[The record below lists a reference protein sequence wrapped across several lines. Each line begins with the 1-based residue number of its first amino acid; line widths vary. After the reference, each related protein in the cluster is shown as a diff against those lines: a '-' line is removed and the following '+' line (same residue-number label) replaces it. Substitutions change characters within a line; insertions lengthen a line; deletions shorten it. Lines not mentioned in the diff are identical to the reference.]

1 MECVPET
8 LHFECVRE
16 GTTTTYMINVNEL
29 VTLRVCIYKVTLI
42 LVCEFITFDTTN
54 QEVFILKFI
63 GIDIAKDHHD
73 IVIIDDYGEIIKEH
87 FQINNHKQG
96 FKKLHTEIKSCMKS
110 LNDIHIGMEET
121 GIYHENLRDFLISK
135 GFTVYTIN
143 PLLTSYSRKASS
155 PRLTKT
161 DKIDAT
167 AICRYIM
174 NNFRLLHSYTP
185 SLYYIDELKQLSRT
199 YHHKKQLLSKTKTEL
214 KRLLQISF
222 PEFTKHFDPYAKWA
236 LDVLGEYP
244 LPTSFKGLHTG
255 ALAARIKTKSDR
267 LSKAI
272 LLKQL
277 ANASIGK
284 CDDLRAFLI
293 HSIISDFKHYESQT
307 KELKKII
314 TTKMSIFPKIM
325 SVPGIGPINGA
336 TILGETGDINRFNNK
351 HEYYA
356 FYGCDPIIHES
367 GNYKLKKSR
376 LSKRGSKYLRTAI
389 FSASRVACVGKFT
402 RDNKFKRKYI
412 SMASKKNKH
421 HYTIL
426 FAVAKN
432 MVHSIFKMLIKNKF
446 YDDSK

>member
-1 MECVPET
+1 
-8 LHFECVRE
+8 
-16 GTTTTYMINVNEL
+16 MI
-29 VTLRVCIYKVTLI
+29 Y
-42 LVCEFITFDTTN
+42 
-54 QEVFILKFI
+54 I

-87 FQINNHKQG
+87 FQINNDREG

-135 GFTVYTIN
+135 SFTVYTIN
-143 PLLTSYSRKASS
+143 PLLTSYSRKAAS

-161 DKIDAT
+161 DKIDAA

-174 NNFRLLHSYTP
+174 NNVRLLHSYTP

-199 YHHKKQLLSKTKTEL
+199 YHHKKQLLSKTKMEL
-214 KRLLQISF
+214 KRLLQIGF
-222 PEFTKHFDPYAKWA
+222 PEFTKHFDPYAKWS
-236 LDVLGEYP
+236 LDILGEYP
-244 LPTSFKGLHTG
+244 LPTFFKGLHIEV
-255 ALAARIKTKSDR
+255 LANRIKTKSDR
-267 LSKAI
+267 LSNAI

-277 ANASIGK
+277 ANDSIGK
-284 CDDLRAFLI
+284 CDDLRLFLI
-293 HSIISDFKHYESQT
+293 RSIISDFKHYESQT

-314 TTKMSIFPKIM
+314 TDKISLFPKIM

-376 LSKRGSKYLRTAI
+376 LSKRGDKYLRTAI
-389 FSASRVACVGKFT
+389 YSASRVACVGKFT
-402 RDNKFKRKYI
+402 RDNKFQRKYLK
-412 SMASKKNKH
+412 MYSKENKH
-421 HYTIL
+421 HNTII
-426 FAVAKN
+426 FAIAKN
-432 MVHSIFKMLIKNKF
+432 MVHSIFKMLKENES

>member
-1 MECVPET
+1 M
-8 LHFECVRE
+8 
-16 GTTTTYMINVNEL
+16 
-29 VTLRVCIYKVTLI
+29 
-42 LVCEFITFDTTN
+42 TFDKTN
-54 QEVFILKFI
+54 KEVFILIFI

-87 FQINNHKQG
+87 FQINNDLIG

-110 LNDIHIGMEET
+110 INDIHIGMEET

-143 PLLTSYSRKASS
+143 PLLTSYSRKAAS

-161 DKIDAT
+161 DKIDAS

-174 NNFRLLHSYTP
+174 NNVRSLHSYTP
-185 SLYYIDELKQLSRT
+185 SLYYIEELKQLSRT
-199 YHHKKQLLSKTKTEL
+199 YQHKKELLSITKMEQ

-222 PEFTKHFDPYAKWA
+222 PEFTKHFDPYAKWS
-236 LDVLGEYP
+236 LDILGEYP
-244 LPTSFKGLHTG
+244 LPTFFKGLHTEV
-255 ALAARIKTKSDR
+255 LAARIKTKSDR
-267 LSKAI
+267 LDKAI

-277 ANASIGK
+277 ARDSIGK
-284 CDDLRAFLI
+284 CDDLRSFLI
-293 HSIISDFKHYESQT
+293 RSIISDFIHYESQI
-307 KELKKII
+307 KELKKLI
-314 TTKMSIFPKIM
+314 TAKMSILPKIM

-336 TILGETGDINRFNNK
+336 TILGETGDINRFSNK

-376 LSKRGSKYLRTAI
+376 LSKRGDKYLRTAI
-389 FSASRVACVGKFT
+389 YSASRVACVGKFT
-402 RDNKFKRKYI
+402 RDNKFQRKYLK
-412 SMASKKNKH
+412 MYSKDNKH
-421 HYTIL
+421 HNTII
-426 FAVAKN
+426 FAIAKN
-432 MVHSIFKMLIKNKF
+432 MVHSIFKMLKENES

>member
-1 MECVPET
+1 MFPLHYECAM
-8 LHFECVRE
+8 E
-16 GTTTTYMINVNEL
+16 GTTTTNMINVNEL
-29 VTLRVCIYKVTLI
+29 VTLRVCIYKVTL
-42 LVCEFITFDTTN
+42 LSVCGFITFDN
-54 QEVFILKFI
+54 SNKEVFILIFI

-87 FQINNHKQG
+87 FQINNDKAG

-174 NNFRLLHSYTP
+174 NNVRLLHSYTP

-199 YHHKKQLLSKTKTEL
+199 YHHKKELLSKTKMEL

-244 LPTSFKGLHTG
+244 LPTSFKGLHIEV
-255 ALAARIKTKSDR
+255 LAARIKTKTDR
-267 LSKAI
+267 LSKAT

-277 ANASIGK
+277 AKDSIGK
-284 CDDLRAFLI
+284 CDDLRSFLI
-293 HSIISDFKHYESQT
+293 RSIVSDFIHYESQI
-307 KELKKII
+307 KELRKII
-314 TTKMSIFPKIM
+314 TDKMSIFPKIM

-336 TILGETGDINRFNNK
+336 TILGETGNINRFNNK

-376 LSKRGSKYLRTAI
+376 LSKRGDKYLRTAI
-389 FSASRVACVGKFT
+389 YSASRIACVGPHNI
-402 RDNKFKRKYI
+402 DNKFRRKYQV
-412 SMASKKNKH
+412 MYSKDNKH
-421 HYTIL
+421 HNTII
-426 FAVAKN
+426 FAVGKN
-432 MVHSIFKMLIKNKF
+432 MVHSIFKMLKNDEF

>member
-1 MECVPET
+1 
-8 LHFECVRE
+8 
-16 GTTTTYMINVNEL
+16 MINVNEL
-29 VTLRVCIYKVTLI
+29 VTLRVCIYKVTLL

-54 QEVFILKFI
+54 KEVFILIYI

-87 FQINNHKQG
+87 FQINNDKEG

-174 NNFRLLHSYTP
+174 NNIRFLHSYTP

-199 YHHKKQLLSKTKTEL
+199 YHHKKQLLSKTKMEL
-214 KRLLQISF
+214 KRLLQIGF
-222 PEFTKHFDPYAKWA
+222 PEFTKHFDPYAKWS
-236 LDVLGEYP
+236 LDILGEYP
-244 LPTSFKGLHTG
+244 LPTFFKGLHTE

-267 LSKAI
+267 LANAI

-277 ANASIGK
+277 ATDSIGK
-284 CDDLRAFLI
+284 CDDLRAFLVR
-293 HSIISDFKHYESQT
+293 SIISDFKHYESQT

-314 TTKMSIFPKIM
+314 TAKMVIFPKIM

-336 TILGETGDINRFNNK
+336 TILGETGDIHRFNNK

-367 GNYKLKKSR
+367 GNYKLKNSR
-376 LSKRGSKYLRTAI
+376 LSKRGDKYLRTAI
-389 FSASRVACVGKFT
+389 YSASRVACVGKFT
-402 RDNKFKRKYI
+402 RDNKFQRKYLC
-412 SMASKKNKH
+412 MKAKDNKH
-421 HYTIL
+421 HNTII

-432 MVHSIFKMLIKNKF
+432 MVHSIFNILRMNES
-446 YDDSK
+446 YDDFK